1 MNNRHANSTP
11 KRSPDSAT
19 DSFDT
24 RLNGW
29 AANARSHQ
37 APPGLATRIIA
48 RAAVAQTDPIELA
61 LGWLRAALWRP
72 IAFGSL
78 PFALGFLFAVSVPV
92 STENDR
98 ALTESLQALAF
109 TEWSIDRVGADATAD
124 DPESPP

>member
-11 KRSPDSAT
+11 ERSPDSAT

-37 APPGLATRIIA
+37 APLGLATRIIA

-98 ALTESLQALAF
+98 ALMATPQALAF
-109 TEWSIDRVGADATAD
+109 AHWSIDRAGAAATPN
-124 DPESPP
+124 DPGSRP